1 MTESE
6 VKEGPAKG
14 QMSTSTMGDYQEVD
28 GMFFPFKMNQGGQE
42 MNVKSISINP
52 TVDAKAFEMKVE

>member
-14 QMSTSTMGDYQEVD
+14 QMSVSTMGDYQEVE
-28 GMFFPFKMNQGGQE
+28 GIFFPFTMNQGGQD
-42 MNVKSISINP
+42 MTVKSIVINP
-52 TVDAKAFEMKVE
+52 TVDAKAFEMKTE